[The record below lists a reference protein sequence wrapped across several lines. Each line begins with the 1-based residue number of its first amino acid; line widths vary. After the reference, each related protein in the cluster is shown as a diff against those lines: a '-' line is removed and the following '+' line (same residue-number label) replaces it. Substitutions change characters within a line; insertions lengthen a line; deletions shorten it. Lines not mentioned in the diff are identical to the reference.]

1 MWHMAYE
8 ESVSC
13 VSNIMKCE
21 LEVLR
26 SCVLFADKTPA
37 GEAAWLGELSPL
49 QQTGTQVEAGEAEV
63 WQQSDARARK
73 DI

>member
-1 MWHMAYE
+1 MTYGIWRKCLLRLQYHEMWAW
-8 ESVSC
+8 SF
-13 VSNIMKCE
+13 KK
-21 LEVLR
+21 
-26 SCVLFADKTPA
+26 LFADETPA

-63 WQQSDARARK
+63 WQQSDARACK

>member
-1 MWHMAYE
+1 MAYE

-21 LEVLR
+21 LGVLR
-26 SCVLFADKTPA
+26 SLSCVLFADKTPA